1 VVVKKNPYIC
11 FVIAIFL
18 LFSNLVFNHGKAE
31 ARNSFKDVSTNYWAA
46 DEIDYLS
53 TKGII
58 HGFQDGKFKPG
69 QYITRGQ
76 AALMLTKALGLS
88 TQNRPNP
95 NLRDVSTRSPYFKSV
110 STLADE
116 NILDDLMKDNYFFPG
131 QLLTR
136 GEMASILAKSYGL
149 GGKSTEEFIDVPDY
163 YWAHEYIQSL
173 AANNITTGFSDKTFR
188 PNQPLTRAEFS
199 VFLSRIM
206 DSKFRSVGDR
216 KVYLDNGIK
225 VMNFQTGFS
234 ANSYNSAYDADQY
247 NTVESNTGEIYK
259 NYLTMEIWGWVGAG
273 NGWAYVDIPLNG
285 RYETF
290 SAIVGLTKRHQNT
303 TDEIHLKFSADGQ
316 PLKNMTWTA
325 GMLPENVTLNVK
337 GKKILR
343 IYMEVANP
351 RDTSEIGLFNP
362 IFTLNNEPAL
372 LISAPRPSK
381 SVVYN
386 DNGIK
391 VMNFQTGSSANS
403 YNSAYDADQYN
414 TVESNTG
421 EIYKNYLTMEIW
433 GWVGA
438 GNGWSYVEFP
448 LNGKYKTFKA
458 TVGLTKR
465 YQNTKNDM
473 TLIFSADQQPLKTMT
488 WSAGML
494 TQDVSIDV
502 TGKKILRIYVE
513 VPNPTDTS
521 EIGFFNPVFIK

>member
-1 VVVKKNPYIC
+1 MKKIPYIA
-11 FVIAIFL
+11 FIVVIFL
-18 LFSNLVFNHGKAE
+18 LFSNLVFNYGKAE
-31 ARNSFKDVSTNYWAA
+31 AKNSFKDISTSYWAA

-53 TKGII
+53 SKGII
-58 HGFQDGKFKPG
+58 SGFNDGSFKPG

-76 AALMLTKALGLS
+76 AAIMLTKALNLS

-95 NLRDVSTRSPYFKSV
+95 NLKDVSTRSPYYKPV
-110 STLADE
+110 SALADE
-116 NILDDLMKDNYFFPG
+116 NIIDDLIKDGYYYPG

-136 GEMASILAKSYGL
+136 GEMAAILAKSYGL
-149 GGKSTEEFIDVPDY
+149 GGTSTEKYIDVPDY
-163 YWAHEYIQSL
+163 YWAYEYIQSL
-173 AANNITTGFSDKTFR
+173 AANHITTGFSDKTFR

-206 DSKFRSVGDR
+206 DSKFRSVGNR
-216 KVYLDNGIK
+216 TVYLDNGIE
-225 VMNFQTGFS
+225 VMNFQSGS
-234 ANSYNSAYDADQY
+234 SQNSYSSAYADPY
-247 NTVESNTGEIYK
+247 YTVESNTGEKYK
-259 NYLTMEIWGWVGAG
+259 NYLTMHISSFADAGQGWE
-273 NGWAYVDIPLNG
+273 YVEFPLNG

-290 SAIVGLTKRHQNT
+290 SAIVGLTKQYQNT
-303 TDEIHLKFSADGQ
+303 TDEIHLKFTADGQ

-325 GMLPENVTLNVK
+325 GMLTENVTVNVK

-343 IYMEVANP
+343 IYMEVEDP
-351 RDTSEIGLFNP
+351 KDTSEIGLFNP
-362 IFTLNNEPAL
+362 VFTLNNEPAP

-381 SVVYN
+381 TVIYN
-386 DNGIK
+386 ENGIK
-391 VMNFQTGSSANS
+391 IMNFQSGSSQNS
-403 YNSAYDADQYN
+403 YSSAYADPYY
-414 TVESNTG
+414 TVKSNTG
-421 EIYKNYLTMEIW
+421 EKYKNYLTMHISSFADAGQ
-433 GWVGA
+433 GWA
-438 GNGWSYVEFP
+438 YVEYP

-458 TVGLTKR
+458 TVGLTKM

-521 EIGFFNPVFIK
+521 EMGFFNPIFIKN

>member
-1 VVVKKNPYIC
+1 MKKNPYIS
-11 FVIAIFL
+11 FIVVIFL
-18 LFSNLVFNHGKAE
+18 LFSNLIFNYGKAE
-31 ARNSFKDVSTNYWAA
+31 AKNSFKDVPTNYWAA

-58 HGFQDGKFKPG
+58 SGFKDGSFKPG

-76 AALMLTKALGLS
+76 AAIMLTKALSLS

-95 NLRDVSTRSPYFKSV
+95 NLKDVSTRSPYYKPV
-110 STLADE
+110 SALADE
-116 NILDDLMKDNYFFPG
+116 NIIDDLIKDGYYYPG

-136 GEMASILAKSYGL
+136 GEMAAILAKSYGL
-149 GGKSTEEFIDVPDY
+149 GGTSTEKYIDVPDY
-163 YWAHEYIQSL
+163 YWAYDYIQSL
-173 AANNITTGFSDKTFR
+173 AANHITTGFSDKTFR

-206 DSKFRSVGDR
+206 DSKFRSVGNR
-216 KVYLDNGIK
+216 TVYLDNGIEE
-225 VMNFQTGFS
+225 MNFQKGYSDNRFS
-234 ANSYNSAYDADQY
+234 SYYNADEYDV
-247 NTVESNTGEIYK
+247 VESNTGEVFK
-259 NYLTMEIWGWVGAG
+259 NYFTMYIDRWADPG
-273 NGWAYVDIPLNG
+273 NGWAYVEFPLNG

-290 SAIVGLTKRHQNT
+290 STIVGLTKQYQNT
-303 TDEIHLKFSADGQ
+303 TDEIHLKFTADGQ

-325 GMLPENVTLNVK
+325 GMLTENVTLNVK
-337 GKKILR
+337 GKKVLR
-343 IYMEVANP
+343 IYMEVADP
-351 RDTSEIGLFNP
+351 KDDAELGFFNP
-362 IFTLNNEPAL
+362 VFTLVNEPAP

-381 SVVYN
+381 TVVYN

-391 VMNFQTGSSANS
+391 MMNFQKGYSDNRFSSY
-403 YNSAYDADQYN
+403 YNADEYD
-414 TVESNTG
+414 VIESNTG
-421 EIYKNYLTMEIW
+421 EVFKNYFTMYIDRW
-433 GWVGA
+433 A
-438 GNGWSYVEFP
+438 DPGNGWSYVEYP

-465 YQNTKNDM
+465 YQNTTNNM

-521 EIGFFNPVFIK
+521 EIGFFNPIFIKN